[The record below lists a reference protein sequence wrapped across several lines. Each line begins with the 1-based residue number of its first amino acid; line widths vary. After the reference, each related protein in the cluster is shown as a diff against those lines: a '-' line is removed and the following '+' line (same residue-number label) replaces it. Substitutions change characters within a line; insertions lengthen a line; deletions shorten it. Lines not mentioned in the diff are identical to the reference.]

1 MEKTATIS
9 DCGQYRYQLGRTWDD
24 GPIARFIMLNP
35 STADAEVDDPTI
47 RRCISFAKREGA
59 GAISVVNL
67 FAYRATKPAD
77 MMRASDPVGPD
88 NNDHLR
94 EWVGHEFGFS
104 KLVIAA
110 WGTSPFAAKR
120 FKQIRECGFIDCQ
133 YWRCLSRTKSGAP
146 GHPLYIKGD
155 APLINLT

>member
-1 MEKTATIS
+1 MEKTAIIS

-35 STADAEVDDPTI
+35 STADASNDDPTI

-67 FAYRATKPAD
+67 FAFRATKPAD
-77 MMRASDPVGPD
+77 MMQADDPIGPE

-94 EWVGHEFGFS
+94 EWVGHEFGFA
-104 KLVIAA
+104 KVVVAA
-110 WGTSPFAAKR
+110 WGANKMAADR
-120 FKQIRECGFIDCQ
+120 FKKICDRGVIDTQ
-133 YWRCLSRTKSGAP
+133 YWQCLGKTKSGAP
-146 GHPLYIKGD
+146 KHPLYIKGD
-155 APLINLT
+155 APLINLH

>member
-1 MEKTATIS
+1 MEKTAIIS
-9 DCGQYRYQLGRTWDD
+9 DCGRYRYQLGRTWSD

-35 STADAEVDDPTI
+35 STADATEDDPTI

-67 FAYRATKPAD
+67 FAFRATKPAD
-77 MMRASDPVGPD
+77 MMKATDPIGPE

-94 EWVGHEFGFS
+94 EWVGHEFGFA

-110 WGTSPFAAKR
+110 WGGKPV
-120 FKQIRECGFIDCQ
+120 CCQ
-133 YWRCLSRTKSGAP
+133 TFQANC
-146 GHPLYIKGD
+146 
-155 APLINLT
+155 